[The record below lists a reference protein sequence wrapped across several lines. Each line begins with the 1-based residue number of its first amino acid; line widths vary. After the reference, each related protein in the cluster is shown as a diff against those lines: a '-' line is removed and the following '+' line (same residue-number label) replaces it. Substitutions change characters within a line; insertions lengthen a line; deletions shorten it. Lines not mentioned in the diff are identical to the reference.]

1 MDTTEKMEIKQR
13 IFWGIIG
20 IVLIFFLIYLG
31 FAAFYSSH
39 FLPGT
44 TINGVDASGKDVRAV
59 EEQIAQEMNAYEI
72 KIEAREGRTEVLKGE
87 DIVLK
92 PIFDGSIQKE
102 LKDQD
107 CFIWPASFFQE
118 FPIQIETMVF
128 FDKNALERK
137 VGTLKI
143 FNKNKMKKPEDAVIS
158 AYSKEEGYKII
169 PEKEGT
175 TVQTEKF
182 MDVLRRAILK
192 LEDSVSLEEADCY
205 AKPRRTAQSKKL
217 KKLVKIMNKYV
228 GTAVTYQFGKKEVVL
243 DGETISQWI
252 SINEKDEAE
261 LSVEHVAAYVS
272 QMAEKWDTAGKPK
285 KLNSSYEVEVTVD
298 GGDYGWRIDQEKE
311 TEILA
316 QIIREGQTVT
326 REPEYSKWAH
336 SRGKNDYGDTYVEV
350 NLGLQHLFYYKNGE
364 LVLETDFVSGN
375 EAKKWNTPE
384 GAFGLYYKE
393 RNRTLRGEGY
403 ATPVSYWMPFNGGVG
418 FHDAK
423 WRRSFGGSHYKQN
436 GSHGCV
442 NLPYSAAKTLY
453 ENIEAGCAIL
463 VYDLQE
469 AEIAEAKEKAGKT
482 AEITASARY

>member
-1 MDTTEKMEIKQR
+1 MNTTEKKEHTHLVI
-13 IFWGIIG
+13 WGLIVIIL
-20 IVLIFFLIYLG
+20 VLFLIYLG

-44 TINGVDASGKDVRAV
+44 TINGVDASGKNVEAI
-59 EEQIAQEMNAYEI
+59 EEQIAQEMNEYEI
-72 KIEAREGRTEVLKGE
+72 KIIAREGKTEVLKGE

-102 LKDQD
+102 LKEQD
-107 CFIWPASFFQE
+107 CFIWPAAFFDE
-118 FPIQIETMVF
+118 FQIQIETMVF
-128 FDKNALERK
+128 FDKAALKRK
-137 VGTLKI
+137 VNTLDI
-143 FNKNKMKKPEDAVIS
+143 LDRNKMKKPENAVVS
-158 AYSKEEGYKII
+158 EYHKEEGYIII

-175 TVQTEKF
+175 TIKKEKF

-205 AKPRRTAQSKKL
+205 TKPKRTSESKKL
-217 KKLVKIMNKYV
+217 KKLVKLMNKYA
-228 GTAVTYQFGKKEVVL
+228 GTSVTYQFGEKEVVL

-252 SINEKDEAE
+252 SVNKEDKAE
-261 LSVEHVAAYVS
+261 LSVEKIADYVRK
-272 QMAEKWDTAGKPK
+272 MAEEWDTAGKPK
-285 KLNSSYEVEVTVD
+285 KLNSSYQVEVTVS

-311 TEILA
+311 TEALA
-316 QIIREGQTVT
+316 QIIKDGQKVT
-326 REPEYSKWAH
+326 REPEYSKWAY
-336 SRGKNDYGDTYVEV
+336 SRGENDYGDTYVEV
-350 NLGLQHLFYYKNGE
+350 NLGLQHLFYYKKGQ

-375 EAKKWNTPE
+375 EAKRWNTPE

-453 ENIEAGCAIL
+453 DNIEAGCAIL

-469 AEIAEAKEKAGKT
+469 AEIAEARKKT
-482 AEITASARY
+482 KLPTEITAAGQK